1 MHTHARARAHTCMP
15 ACTYA
20 GHAGMQAWVGR
31 RVGPHGGGG
40 AAGGSHRLRKAA
52 TCCSTT
58 RSITRCS
65 ACAWERKR
73 GWRWV
78 RRETRRGAPGGGAA
92 SGAAASGAAAS
103 GALHTLTHTWSCR
116 IDLSCISRTK
126 CSSHV
131 PGSRPSVRRQRVLRW
146 LNRLVSVETAVTP
159 QGGSSV
165 TRLVYVS
172 EKARKPSVSVAS
184 KLAGPWRAQM
194 REAEQN
200 GRNSVY
206 RSTSATTA

>member
-1 MHTHARARAHTCMP
+1 MRARAHTP
-15 ACTYA
+15 ACLRA
-20 GHAGMQAWVGR
+20 RMQGMQVCRHGLAAGWGRTGVVGLPVGHTVCGR
-31 RVGPHGGGG
+31 RPPAARPRAPSRAAAPVHGRGKGAGGG
-40 AAGGSHRLRKAA
+40 
-52 TCCSTT
+52 C
-58 RSITRCS
+58 
-65 ACAWERKR
+65 
-73 GWRWV
+73 
-78 RRETRRGAPGGGAA
+78 GAPGGPAAA
-92 SGAAASGAAAS
+92 SGAAASGTAAS

-116 IDLSCISRTK
+116 IDFSCISRTK